1 MTGLPPDPDEPE
13 RPRREFKF
21 KPTEFERTN
30 RSLDE
35 EDSIAPIDVRDL
47 FKASTA
53 ARPPASAKPPAA
65 PSAPTPA
72 ANDVHAILESNLK
85 HANEAGEN
93 EVSLRPKPPSRRKR
107 DYWLL
112 LVASNLFFIV
122 CMAVARNIGASVFG
136 GAGMI
141 LVSIGLTWV
150 MWFVMD
156 DY

>member
-1 MTGLPPDPDEPE
+1 MSGTPADPDEPE

-35 EDSIAPIDVRDL
+35 KDSIAPIDVRDL

-53 ARPPASAKPPAA
+53 ARPSAVPKPP
-65 PSAPTPA
+65 PTPPAPTPA
-72 ANDVHAILESNLK
+72 ANDVHAMLQANLR

-93 EVSLRPKPPSRRKR
+93 EVSLQPKRPSRRKR
-107 DYWLL
+107 DYWFLMIG
-112 LVASNLFFIV
+112 ANLFFII
-122 CMAVARNIGASVFG
+122 CMAIARNIGASVFG

-141 LVSIGLTWV
+141 LVSIGLTWI